1 MNVKIWNDGPI
12 DHIEEFLGDK
22 IVIPRGEFI
31 EMPRSKAI
39 KFLGTFRPF
48 HRDGHVM
55 SQGLKQLRMEEDAE
69 AKAAKYDQPF
79 NFQASDGAKF
89 RTKQGLKAHEES
101 LTVISQG
108 SKNVRKAAK

>member
-1 MNVKIWNDGPI
+1 MKVKIWNDGPA
-12 DHIEEFLGDK
+12 DHVEEFLGDK

-31 EMPRSKAI
+31 LMPRSKAI
-39 KFLGTFRPF
+39 KFMGTFRPF
-48 HRDGHVM
+48 TRDGNIM

-79 NFQASDGAKF
+79 SFMATDGTKF
-89 RTKQGLKAHEES
+89 RTKQGLKSHEAS

-108 SKNVRKAAK
+108 SKNVRKTAK